1 MKLLIVDDSSTMR
14 RIIHNALSSLDADM
28 EDAADGIEALAH
40 LGNSPM
46 GYDLVLL
53 DWNMPNKNGFETL
66 TAIKADPSLAAIP
79 VVMVTTE
86 AERAQVVKAIQAG
99 ACQYVTKP
107 FEPETLV
114 EKVNK
119 ALGKV

>member
-14 RIIHNALSSLDADM
+14 RIIRNALSCLEAEM
-28 EDAADGIEALAH
+28 EDATDGIEALTL
-40 LGNSPM
+40 LGNSPT

-107 FEPETLV
+107 FQPEMLV

-119 ALGKV
+119 ALGKA